1 MVKSSLIFI
10 YLYFASTPAL
20 QSSRY
25 ARKIK
30 IFRLTWKD
38 KRLYYESFQEII
50 VSISRWEHTLKT
62 FNHLEKELFINEGR
76 EQNKVSNFLIFYSA
90 FCTDLSRIFW
100 QYHRIYVFMLPD
112 TILGSKV
119 SLLLLQSSLLSWIPK
134 VLKWNIVEI
143 KN

>member
-76 EQNKVSNFLIFYSA
+76 EQNKVSNFLIFFVKDILAVSSHLC
-90 FCTDLSRIFW
+90 F
-100 QYHRIYVFMLPD
+100 YVAWHNS
-112 TILGSKV
+112 GK
-119 SLLLLQSSLLSWIPK
+119 
-134 VLKWNIVEI
+134 
-143 KN
+143 